1 MSSGDNSSMNSTRG
15 FTLIEVMITVAI
27 VGILAAIAYPSY
39 QSYILRSHRSEGM
52 ALLSEAAA
60 RMERYYAQNS
70 TYATATPNRLGLTST
85 ANATTVNSANGYYSL
100 SLTTLTATTY
110 SLSATPQNAQAQDTA
125 CGTLTL
131 DSTGLRGAAGKTA
144 TNDAATVSNCWR

>member
-70 TYATATPNRLGLTST
+70 TYATATPSRLGLTST

-100 SLTTLTATTY
+100 SLGTPSATSY
-110 SLSATPQNAQAQDTA
+110 SLSATPQNAQASDS

-131 DSTGLRGAAGKTA
+131 DSTGLKGAAGTTA
-144 TNDAATVSNCWR
+144 TANAATVSNCWR

>member
-1 MSSGDNSSMNSTRG
+1 MNPMRG

-39 QSYILRSHRSEGM
+39 QQYVLRSHRSEGM

-70 TYATATPNRLGLTST
+70 TYATATPSRLGLP
-85 ANATTVNSANGYYSL
+85 ANSANGYYSL
-100 SLTTLTATTY
+100 SLGTLTATSY
-110 SLSATPQNAQAQDTA
+110 SLSATPQNAQAQDT
-125 CGTLTL
+125 CGILTL
-131 DSTGLRGAAGKTA
+131 DSTGLRGAAGTTA
-144 TNDAATVSNCWR
+144 TANAAVVSNCWR

>member
-1 MSSGDNSSMNSTRG
+1 MTSMRG
-15 FTLIEVMITVAI
+15 FTLIELMITVAI

-39 QSYILRSHRSEGM
+39 QNYILRSHRSEGM

-70 TYATATPNRLGLTST
+70 TYATASFKGLGLTSD
-85 ANATTVNSANGYYSL
+85 ANATGLDSPNKYYSL
-100 SLTTLTATTY
+100 RLVNLAATTY
-110 SLSATPQNAQAQDTA
+110 NLSVVPQNAQASDK

-131 DSTGLRGAAGKTA
+131 DSTGLRGAAGTTA
-144 TNDAATVSNCWR
+144 DKDAATVTNCWR

>member
-1 MSSGDNSSMNSTRG
+1 MSLGDKRSMTSTRG
-15 FTLIEVMITVAI
+15 FTLIELMITVAI

-39 QSYILRSHRSEGM
+39 QNYVLRSHRSEGM

-60 RMERYYAQNS
+60 RMERYYAQNG
-70 TYATATPNRLGLTST
+70 TYSTATLKGLGLTSDADAKT
-85 ANATTVNSANGYYSL
+85 LDSSNRYYSL
-100 SLTTLTATTY
+100 SLGVPTATTY
-110 SLSATPQNAQAQDTA
+110 NLSVAPQNAQTRDS

-144 TNDAATVSNCWR
+144 NGDPTTVSNCWR

>member
-1 MSSGDNSSMNSTRG
+1 MNSTRG

-70 TYATATPNRLGLTST
+70 TYATATLSKLGLTST

-100 SLTTLTATTY
+100 TLGTLTATSY
-110 SLSATPQNAQAQDTA
+110 SLSAAPQNAQRSDS

-131 DSTGLRGAAGKTA
+131 DSTGLKGAANTTA
-144 TNDAATVSNCWR
+144 TANAATVSNCWR

>member
-1 MSSGDNSSMNSTRG
+1 MNSTRG

-70 TYATATPNRLGLTST
+70 TYATATPSRLGLTST

-100 SLTTLTATTY
+100 SLGTPSATTY
-110 SLSATPQNAQAQDTA
+110 SLSATPQNAQTADT
-125 CGTLTL
+125 CGILTL
-131 DSTGLRGAAGKTA
+131 DSTGLRGAANKTA
-144 TNDAATVSNCWR
+144 TTDAATVSNCWR

>member
-1 MSSGDNSSMNSTRG
+1 MTSTRG
-15 FTLIEVMITVAI
+15 FTLIELMITVAI

-70 TYATATPNRLGLTST
+70 TYQTASLKGLGLSSSADATTLDSPNKYYKLRLG
-85 ANATTVNSANGYYSL
+85 VP
-100 SLTTLTATTY
+100 TATTY
-110 SLSATPQNAQAQDTA
+110 SLSVAPQNAQTNDS

-131 DSTGLRGAAGKTA
+131 DSTGLRGAAGTTA
-144 TNDAATVSNCWR
+144 DKDAATVTNCWR

>member
-1 MSSGDNSSMNSTRG
+1 MSSGDNSSMTSTRG

-100 SLTTLTATTY
+100 SLGTPTATTY
-110 SLSATPQNAQAQDTA
+110 SLSATPQNAQRSDT

-131 DSTGLRGAAGKTA
+131 DSTGLRGAAGTTA
-144 TNDAATVSNCWR
+144 TANAATVSNCWR

>member
-1 MSSGDNSSMNSTRG
+1 MTSTRG
-15 FTLIEVMITVAI
+15 FTLIELMITVAI

-39 QSYILRSHRSEGM
+39 QNYILRSHRSEGM

-70 TYATATPNRLGLTST
+70 TYATASLKGLGLTSDDK
-85 ANATTVNSANGYYSL
+85 ATGLDSPNKYYSL
-100 SLTTLTATTY
+100 RLANLAATTY
-110 SLSATPQNAQAQDTA
+110 SLSVVPQNAQTKDS

-131 DSTGLRGAAGKTA
+131 DSTGLRGAAGTTA
-144 TNDAATVSNCWR
+144 DKDAATVTNCWR

>member
-1 MSSGDNSSMNSTRG
+1 MRG

-39 QSYILRSHRSEGM
+39 QQYVLRSHRSEGM

-70 TYATATPNRLGLTST
+70 TYASATPSRLGLP
-85 ANATTVNSANGYYSL
+85 ANSANGYYSL
-100 SLTTLTATTY
+100 SLGNPTATTY
-110 SLSATPQNAQAQDTA
+110 NLSATPQNAQAQDTA

-131 DSTGLRGAAGKTA
+131 DSTGLRGAAGTTA
-144 TNDAATVSNCWR
+144 TANAAVVSNCWR

>member
-1 MSSGDNSSMNSTRG
+1 MSSGDKPSMTSTRG
-15 FTLIEVMITVAI
+15 FTLIELMITVAI

-39 QSYILRSHRSEGM
+39 QNYILRSHRSEGM

-70 TYATATPNRLGLTST
+70 TYQTASLKGLGLSSS
-85 ANATTVNSANGYYSL
+85 ADATTLDSPNKYYKL
-100 SLTTLTATTY
+100 SLGVPTATTY
-110 SLSATPQNAQAQDTA
+110 SLSVAPQNAQTKDS

-131 DSTGLRGAAGKTA
+131 DSTGLRGAAGTTA
-144 TNDAATVSNCWR
+144 DKDAATVTNCWR

>member
-1 MSSGDNSSMNSTRG
+1 MTSTRG

-39 QSYILRSHRSEGM
+39 QQYVLRSHRSEGM

-85 ANATTVNSANGYYSL
+85 ANATTVNSANGYYAL
-100 SLTTLTATTY
+100 SLGTPTATTY
-110 SLSATPQNAQAQDTA
+110 SLSVAPQNAQRNDT

-131 DSTGLRGAAGKTA
+131 DSTGLRGAAGQTA
-144 TNDAATVSNCWR
+144 TTNAATVSNCWR

>member
-1 MSSGDNSSMNSTRG
+1 MNSTRG

-39 QSYILRSHRSEGM
+39 QQYVLRSHRSEGM

-85 ANATTVNSANGYYSL
+85 ANATTVNSTNGYYSL
-100 SLTTLTATTY
+100 SLGTPTATTY
-110 SLSATPQNAQAQDTA
+110 NLSATPQNAQRSDT

-131 DSTGLRGAAGKTA
+131 DSTGLRGAAGTTA
-144 TNDAATVSNCWR
+144 TANAATVTSCWR

>member
-1 MSSGDNSSMNSTRG
+1 MSSTRG

-85 ANATTVNSANGYYSL
+85 ANATTVDSANGYYSL
-100 SLTTLTATTY
+100 SLTTLTATSY
-110 SLSATPQNAQAQDTA
+110 SLSATPQNAQARDT